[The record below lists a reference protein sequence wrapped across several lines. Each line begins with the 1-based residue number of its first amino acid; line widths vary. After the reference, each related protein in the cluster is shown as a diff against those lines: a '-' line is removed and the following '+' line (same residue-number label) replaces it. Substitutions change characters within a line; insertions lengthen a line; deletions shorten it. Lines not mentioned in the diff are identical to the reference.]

1 MVAFMLELQ
10 HALQAIGQS
19 GRGVGD
25 SQPLVSRVRHVWVGH
40 WPMSGDAQRIHM
52 GWGGT
57 GPWEYGGGTLSWER
71 PPAGFDLSF

>member
-40 WPMSGDAQRIHM
+40 WPMSGDAQWIHM
-52 GWGGT
+52 GW
-57 GPWEYGGGTLSWER
+57 GGTLSWER